1 MFLNKNNIQYEEQ
14 FAFSPNHSVTHALSE
29 TAENMKQGCDSG
41 KYACEVF
48 LHLQMA
54 SNTVNYDILLKKIK
68 PLWNKRNCKQL
79 ILFIFKRQN
88 AI

>member
-41 KYACEVF
+41 KYTCEVF

-54 SNTVNYDILLKKIK
+54 SNTVNYDILLKKLNHYGIK
-68 PLWNKRNCKQL
+68 EIANN
-79 ILFIFKRQN
+79 
-88 AI
+88 